1 MMLLSGSD
9 SGDRDYVEGYVTQK
23 VTGLMSKDK
32 VGALV
37 VLALSIVYGAMAFNI
52 PEAPGIEDAGVTP
65 SSLPIAL
72 SAAGIVAS
80 LLILVLPAP
89 RRIDRGREGPAFTDA
104 FKGLDLRR
112 AAFLFLLMV
121 GYGLT
126 LKPLGFL
133 ISTILFLCGGFWTM
147 GERRIKLMV
156 LVSIGVTGGFWF
168 ILTQLL
174 SIYLEPGVLHFLG
187 AISLCLTT
195 WS

>member
-9 SGDRDYVEGYVTQK
+9 SGDRDYVEGHVTQK
-23 VTGLMSKDK
+23 VAGLMSKDK

-37 VLALSIVYGAMAFNI
+37 ILMLSIVYGAMALNI
-52 PEAPGIEDAGVTP
+52 PEAPGVEDTGVTP

-72 SAAGIVAS
+72 SATGIVAS

-89 RRIDRGREGPAFTDA
+89 RRIDSDRDGSFFADA
-104 FKGLDLRR
+104 FKGLDWRC
-112 AAFLFLLMV
+112 AAFLFLLMA

-126 LKPLGFL
+126 LRPLGFL

-147 GERRIKLMV
+147 GERRIKLM
-156 LVSIGVTGGFWF
+156 LSVSIGVTVGFWF

-174 SIYLEPGVLHFLG
+174 RIYLEPGVLHFLG
-187 AISLCLTT
+187 AN
-195 WS
+195 

>member
-1 MMLLSGSD
+1 M
-9 SGDRDYVEGYVTQK
+9 R
-23 VTGLMSKDK
+23 KDK

-37 VLALSIVYGAMAFNI
+37 ILALSIVYGAMAFNI
-52 PEAPGIEDAGVTP
+52 PEAPGVEGAGVTP

-72 SAAGIVAS
+72 SATGIVAS

-89 RRIDRGREGPAFTDA
+89 RRIDRDDADESSLTDT
-104 FKGLDLRR
+104 FKGLDWRC
-112 AAFLFLLMV
+112 AALLFLLMV

-147 GERRIKLMV
+147 GERRIKLML
-156 LVSIGVTGGFWF
+156 LVSIGVTVGFWF

-174 SIYLEPGVLHFLG
+174 RIYLEPGVLHFLG
-187 AISLCLTT
+187 AN
-195 WS
+195 